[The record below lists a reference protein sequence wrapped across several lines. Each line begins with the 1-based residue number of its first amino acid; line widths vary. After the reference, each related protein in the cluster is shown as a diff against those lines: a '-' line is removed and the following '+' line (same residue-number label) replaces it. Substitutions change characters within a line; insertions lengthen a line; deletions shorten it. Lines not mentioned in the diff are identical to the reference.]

1 MLQKDARIGQTEA
14 IDALFDVTY
23 REKVFSFT
31 RYRVKDPVLHLVGI
45 LIFVHHD
52 LAVARAH
59 KCRKLRRLT
68 VLCNKQADGLVLLIG
83 KISCVA
89 PPLFLIVPSGK
100 VRRQVDER
108 KHGGRHCTKILHRL
122 V

>member
-14 IDALFDVTY
+14 VDALFDVTY
-23 REKVFSFT
+23 REKVFPFT

-52 LAVARAH
+52 LAVACADDV
-59 KCRKLRRLT
+59 RKLCRRA
-68 VLCNKQADGLVLLIG
+68 VLSDEKADGLVLLIG